1 MYLFISDGNGISLLV
16 VQSLSHV
23 RLCSIIVIKVLI
35 DVFEDWQLVFGSLNK
50 LKVSW
55 FKVIC
60 VVIWFQFYRVVLS
73 LHQYAL
79 KLMVCCWW
87 LNKYLLCKASS
98 KYFFFF
104 FKYFFLWICWAKYKI
119 KAKVLEKT
127 WTNGKTSGLVRK
139 NSSHKKLKWI

>member
-23 RLCSIIVIKVLI
+23 RLCNIIVIKVPI
-35 DVFEDWQLVFGSLNK
+35 DVFEDRQLIFGSLNK

-60 VVIWFQFYRVVLS
+60 VVMWFQLYRVVLS

-79 KLMVCCWW
+79 KLMVCCRW

-98 KYFFFF
+98 
-104 FKYFFLWICWAKYKI
+104 KYFFLWICWAKYKI

-127 WTNGKTSGLVRK
+127 WTNCKTSGIVRK
-139 NSSHKKLKWI
+139 NSSHKKIKMDLAM